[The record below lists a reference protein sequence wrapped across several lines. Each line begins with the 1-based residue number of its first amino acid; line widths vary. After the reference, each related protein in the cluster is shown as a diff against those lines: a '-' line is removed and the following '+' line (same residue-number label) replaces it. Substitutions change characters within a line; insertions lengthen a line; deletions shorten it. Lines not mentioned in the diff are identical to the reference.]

1 MRKATDKHIPT
12 DDEIRQYQNV
22 PVAVAARYLG
32 ISTATLYNALQAREV
47 DFGFVSEKVS
57 DAYYN
62 GISCTYQ
69 ISPERLIGYQRGTL
83 PIIPIKVI
91 KKIVHHAIIDA
102 IPDGGEIY
110 EPKK

>member
-1 MRKATDKHIPT
+1 MKKSTDKHIPT

-57 DAYYN
+57 DAFYN
-62 GISCTYQ
+62 GVSCTYQ

-83 PIIPIKVI
+83 PIIPVGKI
-91 KKIVHHAIIDA
+91 KKLVRHAVIDA
-102 IPDGGEIY
+102 MPDSTEAGD
-110 EPKK
+110 